1 MIEIYTDQ
9 KYPAQ
14 METRYENFK
23 KLWSVFTLLTGNEEM
38 TDE

>member
-1 MIEIYTDQ
+1 MIKIYTGQ
-9 KYPAQ
+9 KYLAQ
-14 METRYENFK
+14 IETRYDNLK